1 MKGENFM
8 TNEIKEKTFYGFNY
22 DKMFKAIFVGE
33 DKKRTNLLCE
43 LLSECLET
51 KVDRIIKFIPIELN
65 ARRKK
70 RYKRVDLLLEAG
82 KRKINLELNSTYSEA
97 DKIRNMNYYFSFCSQ
112 YTIAGEKYD
121 IESEFIHISL
131 NYNVRKDTPLIKC
144 YTIYDKSHEEELD
157 PRFKYYE
164 INVEKFA
171 KLWYDND
178 IESVMKAP
186 ILTMIGIKDE
196 EELEK
201 YSKKMNNAIIKESV
215 DNLKRLNS
223 DAAFV
228 YGLTPEED
236 EMLVRNTRDE
246 LVRREALA
254 EGKAKGKN
262 EGLAEGK
269 AKGLAEGKAEGK
281 AEIAINLLKKNY
293 PIDEIVEITGLS
305 KEEIEKLV

>member
-1 MKGENFM
+1 M

-33 DKKRTNLLCE
+33 DKKRTDLLCE

-51 KVDRIIKFIPIELN
+51 KIDRIIKFIPVELN

-70 RYKRVDLLLEAG
+70 ERYKRVDLLLEAG
-82 KRKINLELNSTYSEA
+82 KRKINLELNSTYNEE

-112 YTIAGEKYD
+112 YTIAGDKYD

-131 NYNVRKDTPLIKC
+131 NYNLRKDTPLIKC
-144 YTIYDKSHEEELD
+144 YTLHDKSHDEELD
-157 PRFKYYE
+157 SRFKYYE

-171 KLWYDND
+171 KFWYDND

-254 EGKAKGKN
+254 
-262 EGLAEGK
+262 
-269 AKGLAEGKAEGK
+269 
-281 AEIAINLLKKNY
+281 
-293 PIDEIVEITGLS
+293 
-305 KEEIEKLV
+305 

>member
-1 MKGENFM
+1 ML
-8 TNEIKEKTFYGFNY
+8 NEIKEKTFYGFNY

-33 DKKRTNLLCE
+33 DKKRTDLLCE

-82 KRKINLELNSTYSEA
+82 KRKINLELNSTYNEE

-144 YTIYDKSHEEELD
+144 YTIYDKSHDEELD
-157 PRFKYYE
+157 SRFKYYE

-178 IESVMKAP
+178 IESVKKAP

-246 LVRREALA
+246 LVRRKTLT
-254 EGKAKGKN
+254 EGQAKGKT
-262 EGLAEGK
+262 
-269 AKGLAEGKAEGK
+269 
-281 AEIAINLLKKNY
+281 EIAINLLKKNY
-293 PIDEIVEITGLS
+293 PVDEIVEITGLS
-305 KEEIEKLV
+305 KEDIEKLNR

>member
-1 MKGENFM
+1 M

-33 DKKRTNLLCE
+33 DKKRTDLLCE

-82 KRKINLELNSTYSEA
+82 KRKINLELNSTYNEE

-144 YTIYDKSHEEELD
+144 YTIYDKSHDEELD
-157 PRFKYYE
+157 SRFKYYE

-178 IESVMKAP
+178 IESVKKAP

-215 DNLKRLNS
+215 DDLKRLNS
-223 DAAFV
+223 DATFV

-236 EMLVRNTRDE
+236 ELLVRNTRDE
-246 LVRREALA
+246 FVRREAMA
-254 EGKAKGKN
+254 
-262 EGLAEGK
+262 EGLAEGEAKGK
-269 AKGLAEGKAEGK
+269 AEGLAEGQAKGKAEGK
-281 AEIAINLLKKNY
+281 TEIATNLLKKDY
-293 PIDEIVEITGLS
+293 SIEEIVEITGLT
-305 KEEIEKLV
+305 KEEIEKLRSL

>member
-1 MKGENFM
+1 M
-8 TNEIKEKTFYGFNY
+8 
-22 DKMFKAIFVGE
+22 
-33 DKKRTNLLCE
+33 
-43 LLSECLET
+43 ET
-51 KVDRIIKFIPIELN
+51 KIDRIIKFIPVELN

-70 RYKRVDLLLEAG
+70 ERYKRVDLLLEAG

-131 NYNVRKDTPLIKC
+131 NYNVKKDTPLIKC
-144 YTIYDKSHEEELD
+144 YTIYDKSHDEELD
-157 PRFKYYE
+157 SRFKYYE

-178 IESVMKAP
+178 IESVKKAP

>member
-1 MKGENFM
+1 MVND
-8 TNEIKEKTFYGFNY
+8 IKEKTFYGFNY

-33 DKKRTNLLCE
+33 DKKKTDLLCA

-51 KVDRIIKFIPIELN
+51 KIDRIIKFIPAKLN

-70 RYKRVDLLLEAG
+70 ERYKRVDLLLEAG
-82 KRKINLELNSTYSEA
+82 KRKINLELNSTYNEE

-131 NYNVRKDTPLIKC
+131 NYNIRKETPLIKC
-144 YTIYDKSHEEELD
+144 YTIYDKSHDEELD
-157 PRFKYYE
+157 SRFKYYE

-171 KLWYDND
+171 KFWYDND

-254 EGKAKGKN
+254 EGEAKGKA
-262 EGLAEGK
+262 EGLD
-269 AKGLAEGKAEGK
+269 EGKAEGK
-281 AEIAINLLKKNY
+281 AEGKTEIAINLLKENY
-293 PIDEIVEITGLS
+293 PIEKIIKVTGLS
-305 KEEIEKLV
+305 EEEIKNLM

>member
-1 MKGENFM
+1 M

-33 DKKRTNLLCE
+33 DKKRTDLLCE

-82 KRKINLELNSTYSEA
+82 KRKINLELNSTYNEE

-215 DNLKRLNS
+215 DNLKRLNN

-246 LVRREALA
+246 LVRREALTEGEA
-254 EGKAKGKN
+254 EGKTK
-262 EGLAEGK
+262 
-269 AKGLAEGKAEGK
+269 
-281 AEIAINLLKKNY
+281 IAINLLKKNY
-293 PIDEIVEITGLS
+293 PVDEIVEITGLS
-305 KEEIEKLV
+305 KEDIEKLNR

>member
-1 MKGENFM
+1 M

-33 DKKRTNLLCE
+33 DKKKTDLLCE

-82 KRKINLELNSTYSEA
+82 KRKINLELNSTYNEE

-121 IESEFIHISL
+121 IESEFIHISF

-144 YTIYDKSHEEELD
+144 YTIYDKSHDEELD
-157 PRFKYYE
+157 SRFKYYE

-171 KLWYDND
+171 KLWYDNN
-178 IESVMKAP
+178 IESVKKAP

-215 DNLKRLNS
+215 DNLKRLNN

-246 LVRREALA
+246 LVRREALTEGEA
-254 EGKAKGKN
+254 EGKTK
-262 EGLAEGK
+262 
-269 AKGLAEGKAEGK
+269 
-281 AEIAINLLKKNY
+281 IAINLLKKNY
-293 PIDEIVEITGLS
+293 PVDEIVEITGLS
-305 KEEIEKLV
+305 KEDIEKLNR

>member
-1 MKGENFM
+1 ML
-8 TNEIKEKTFYGFNY
+8 NETKEKTFYGFNY

-33 DKKRTNLLCE
+33 DKKKTDLLCE

-82 KRKINLELNSTYSEA
+82 KRKINLELNSTYNEE

-144 YTIYDKSHEEELD
+144 YTIYDKSHNEELD

-171 KLWYDND
+171 KFWYDND

-201 YSKKMNNAIIKESV
+201 YSKKINNAIIKESV
-215 DNLKRLNS
+215 DNLKRLNN

-246 LVRREALA
+246 LVRREALTEGEA
-254 EGKAKGKN
+254 EGKTK
-262 EGLAEGK
+262 
-269 AKGLAEGKAEGK
+269 
-281 AEIAINLLKKNY
+281 IAINLLKKNY
-293 PIDEIVEITGLS
+293 PVDEIVEITGLS
-305 KEEIEKLV
+305 KEDIEKLNR

>member
-1 MKGENFM
+1 M

-33 DKKRTNLLCE
+33 DKKKTDLLCE

-131 NYNVRKDTPLIKC
+131 NYNVKKDTPLIKC
-144 YTIYDKSHEEELD
+144 YTIYDKSHDEELD

-254 EGKAKGKN
+254 
-262 EGLAEGK
+262 
-269 AKGLAEGKAEGK
+269 KGLAEGKAEGK
-281 AEIAINLLKKNY
+281 TEGLAEGKVEGKAEGKAEIATNLLKENY
-293 PIDEIVEITGLS
+293 PIEKIIKVTGLT
-305 KEEIEKLV
+305 KEEIEKIISSL

>member
-1 MKGENFM
+1 ML
-8 TNEIKEKTFYGFNY
+8 NETKEKVFYGFNY

-33 DKKRTNLLCE
+33 DKKRTDLLCE

-82 KRKINLELNSTYSEA
+82 KRKINLELNSTYNEE

-144 YTIYDKSHEEELD
+144 YTIYDKSHDEELD

-178 IESVMKAP
+178 IESVKKAP

-196 EELEK
+196 GELEK

-228 YGLTPEED
+228 DGLTPEED

-254 EGKAKGKN
+254 EGKPK
-262 EGLAEGK
+262 
-269 AKGLAEGKAEGK
+269 
-281 AEIAINLLKKNY
+281 IAINLLKKNY
-293 PIDEIVEITGLS
+293 PVDEIVEITGLS
-305 KEEIEKLV
+305 KEEIELIDK

>member
-1 MKGENFM
+1 M

-33 DKKRTNLLCE
+33 DKKKTDLLCE

-82 KRKINLELNSTYSEA
+82 KRKINLELNSTYNEE

-144 YTIYDKSHEEELD
+144 YTIYDKSHDEELD

-246 LVRREALA
+246 LVRRKTLTEGEA
-254 EGKAKGKN
+254 EGKTK
-262 EGLAEGK
+262 
-269 AKGLAEGKAEGK
+269 
-281 AEIAINLLKKNY
+281 IAINLLKKNY
-293 PIDEIVEITGLS
+293 PVDEIVEITGLS
-305 KEEIEKLV
+305 KEDIEKLNR

>member
-1 MKGENFM
+1 MV
-8 TNEIKEKTFYGFNY
+8 NEIKEKTFYGFNY

-33 DKKRTNLLCE
+33 DKKKTDLLCA

-51 KVDRIIKFIPIELN
+51 KIDRIIKFIPVELN

-70 RYKRVDLLLEAG
+70 ERYKRVDLLLEAG
-82 KRKINLELNSTYSEA
+82 KRKINLELNSTYNEE
-97 DKIRNMNYYFSFCSQ
+97 DKIRNMNDYFSFCSQ

-131 NYNVRKDTPLIKC
+131 NYNIRKETPLIKC
-144 YTIYDKSHEEELD
+144 YTIYDKSHDEELD
-157 PRFKYYE
+157 SRFKYYE

-171 KLWYDND
+171 KFWYDND

-201 YSKKMNNAIIKESV
+201 YSNKMNNAIIKESV

-254 EGKAKGKN
+254 EGEAKGKA
-262 EGLAEGK
+262 EGLD
-269 AKGLAEGKAEGK
+269 EGKAEGK
-281 AEIAINLLKKNY
+281 AEGKNEIAINLLKENY
-293 PIDEIVEITGLS
+293 PIEKIIKVTGLS
-305 KEEIEKLV
+305 EEEIKNLM

>member
-1 MKGENFM
+1 M

-33 DKKRTNLLCE
+33 DKKRTDLLCE

-82 KRKINLELNSTYSEA
+82 KRKINLELNSTYNEE

-171 KLWYDND
+171 KFWYDND

-201 YSKKMNNAIIKESV
+201 YSKKINNAIIKESV
-215 DNLKRLNS
+215 DNLKRLNN

-246 LVRREALA
+246 LVRREALTEGEA
-254 EGKAKGKN
+254 EGKTK
-262 EGLAEGK
+262 
-269 AKGLAEGKAEGK
+269 
-281 AEIAINLLKKNY
+281 IAINLLKKNY
-293 PIDEIVEITGLS
+293 PVDEIVEITGLS
-305 KEEIEKLV
+305 KEDIEKLNR

>member
-1 MKGENFM
+1 ML
-8 TNEIKEKTFYGFNY
+8 NETKEKVFYGFNY

-33 DKKRTNLLCE
+33 DKKRTDLLCE

-82 KRKINLELNSTYSEA
+82 KRKINLELNSTYNEE

-254 EGKAKGKN
+254 EGKT
-262 EGLAEGK
+262 E
-269 AKGLAEGKAEGK
+269 GLAEGKAEGK

-293 PIDEIVEITGLS
+293 PVDEIVEITGLS
-305 KEEIEKLV
+305 KEEIELIDK

>member
-1 MKGENFM
+1 M

-33 DKKRTNLLCE
+33 DKKKTDLLCE

-131 NYNVRKDTPLIKC
+131 NYNVKKDTPLIKC
-144 YTIYDKSHEEELD
+144 YTIYDKSHDEELD

-246 LVRREALA
+246 LVRRKTLT
-254 EGKAKGKN
+254 EG
-262 EGLAEGK
+262 E
-269 AKGLAEGKAEGK
+269 AEGK

-293 PIDEIVEITGLS
+293 PIDEIVEITGLT
-305 KEEIEKLV
+305 KEEIEKLNR

>member
-1 MKGENFM
+1 M

-33 DKKRTNLLCE
+33 DKKRTDLLCE

-82 KRKINLELNSTYSEA
+82 KRKINLELNFTYSEA

-157 PRFKYYE
+157 SRFKYYE

-215 DNLKRLNS
+215 DNLKRLNN

-254 EGKAKGKN
+254 EGKTK
-262 EGLAEGK
+262 
-269 AKGLAEGKAEGK
+269 
-281 AEIAINLLKKNY
+281 IAINLLKKNY
-293 PIDEIVEITGLS
+293 PVDEIVEITGLS
-305 KEEIEKLV
+305 KEDIEKLNR

>member
-1 MKGENFM
+1 M

-33 DKKRTNLLCE
+33 DKKKTELLCE

-82 KRKINLELNSTYSEA
+82 KRKINLELNSTYNEE

-171 KLWYDND
+171 KFWYDND
-178 IESVMKAP
+178 IESVIKAP

-269 AKGLAEGKAEGK
+269 AEGK
-281 AEIAINLLKKNY
+281 AEIAINLLKKSY
-293 PIDEIVEITGLS
+293 PVDEIVEITGLT
-305 KEEIEKLV
+305 KEEIEKLI

>member
-1 MKGENFM
+1 MINQ
-8 TNEIKEKTFYGFNY
+8 TKEKTFYGFNY

-33 DKKRTNLLCE
+33 DKKRTELLCE

-51 KVDRIIKFIPIELN
+51 KVDRIIKFIPVELN

-70 RYKRVDLLLEAG
+70 ERYKKVDLLLEAEG
-82 KRKINLELNSTYSEA
+82 RKINLELNSTYNEA

-112 YTIAGEKYD
+112 NTIVGEKYD

-144 YTIYDKSHEEELD
+144 YTIYDKSHNEELD

-246 LVRREALA
+246 IARK
-254 EGKAKGKN
+254 EGKA
-262 EGLAEGK
+262 E
-269 AKGLAEGKAEGK
+269 GLAEGKAEGLAEGEAK
-281 AEIAINLLKKNY
+281 GKVEIAINLLKKDY
-293 PIDEIVEITGLS
+293 SIEEIIEITGLT
-305 KEEIEKLV
+305 KEEIEKLI

>member
-1 MKGENFM
+1 M

-33 DKKRTNLLCE
+33 DKKRTDLLCE

-82 KRKINLELNSTYSEA
+82 KRKINLELNSTYNEE

-144 YTIYDKSHEEELD
+144 YTIYDKSHNEELD

-171 KLWYDND
+171 KFWYDND

-246 LVRREALA
+246 FVRREAMA
-254 EGKAKGKN
+254 
-262 EGLAEGK
+262 EGLAEGEAKGK
-269 AKGLAEGKAEGK
+269 AEGLAEGQAKGKAEGK
-281 AEIAINLLKKNY
+281 TEIATNLLKKDY
-293 PIDEIVEITGLS
+293 SIEEIVEITGLT
-305 KEEIEKLV
+305 KEEIEKLRSL

>member
-33 DKKRTNLLCE
+33 DKKKTDLLCE

-82 KRKINLELNSTYSEA
+82 KRKINLELNSTYNEE

-144 YTIYDKSHEEELD
+144 YTIYDKSHDEELD

-178 IESVMKAP
+178 IESVKKAP

-215 DNLKRLNS
+215 DNLKRLNN

-254 EGKAKGKN
+254 EGKT

-269 AKGLAEGKAEGK
+269 TK
-281 AEIAINLLKKNY
+281 IAINLLKKNY
-293 PIDEIVEITGLS
+293 PVDEIVEITGLS
-305 KEEIEKLV
+305 KEDIELIDK

>member
-1 MKGENFM
+1 M

-33 DKKRTNLLCE
+33 DKKRTDLLCE

-131 NYNVRKDTPLIKC
+131 NYNVKKDTPLIKC
-144 YTIYDKSHEEELD
+144 YTIYDKSHNEELD

-178 IESVMKAP
+178 IESVKKAP

-246 LVRREALA
+246 LVRRDALA
-254 EGKAKGKN
+254 EGKT
-262 EGLAEGK
+262 E
-269 AKGLAEGKAEGK
+269 GLAEGKAEGK

-293 PIDEIVEITGLS
+293 PVDEIVEITGLS
-305 KEEIEKLV
+305 KEDIEKLNR

>member
-1 MKGENFM
+1 M

-33 DKKRTNLLCE
+33 DKKKTDLLCE

-82 KRKINLELNSTYSEA
+82 KRKINLELNSTYNEE

-144 YTIYDKSHEEELD
+144 YTIYDKSHDEELD

-178 IESVMKAP
+178 IESVKKAP

-254 EGKAKGKN
+254 KGLAEGKAEGKT

-269 AKGLAEGKAEGK
+269 VEGKAEGK
-281 AEIAINLLKKNY
+281 AEIAINLLKENY
-293 PIDEIVEITGLS
+293 PIEKIIKVTGLT
-305 KEEIEKLV
+305 KEEIEKIISSL

>member
-1 MKGENFM
+1 ML
-8 TNEIKEKTFYGFNY
+8 NEIKEKTFYGFNY

-33 DKKRTNLLCE
+33 DKKRTDLLCE

-82 KRKINLELNSTYSEA
+82 KRKINLELNSTYNEE

-131 NYNVRKDTPLIKC
+131 NYNVKKDTPLIKC
-144 YTIYDKSHEEELD
+144 YTIYDKSHDEELD
-157 PRFKYYE
+157 SRFKYYE

-171 KLWYDND
+171 KFWYDND
-178 IESVMKAP
+178 IESVKKAP

-236 EMLVRNTRDE
+236 ELLVRNTRDE
-246 LVRREALA
+246 FVRREAMA
-254 EGKAKGKN
+254 
-262 EGLAEGK
+262 EGLAEGEAKGK
-269 AKGLAEGKAEGK
+269 AEGLAEGQAKGKAEGK
-281 AEIAINLLKKNY
+281 TEIATNLLKKDY
-293 PIDEIVEITGLS
+293 SIEEIVEITGLT
-305 KEEIEKLV
+305 KEEIEKLRSL